1 MLPYGVVE
9 VIPYQFYIN
18 LSLLTR
24 SEHLL
29 NLMFLPRDVL
39 KGVNFSYR
47 LIFRS
52 SVPTNAAQTQ
62 ITQQQQQR

>member
-24 SEHLL
+24 GEHQLH
-29 NLMFLPRDVL
+29 LMFLPRDVL
-39 KGVNFSYR
+39 KS
-47 LIFRS
+47 
-52 SVPTNAAQTQ
+52 
-62 ITQQQQQR
+62 